1 MRQPGQKSI
10 FRVTGNARPVRKGLA
25 FLFLCAFLFGTLF
38 TGCGTEIPQTQ
49 PAPVAEPAPEPSV
62 PSGEEELE
70 ETAPE
75 EPEADDDSPEARLE
89 RDIRAGKISWD
100 NAPEIRDLDSLIAYM
115 RRVRDA
121 RITEAP
127 VIYTDGYMADYE
139 EILKAVNFAYID
151 FEIRSGE
158 EDSSHVLYT
167 LTYYPGDRVADAY
180 LIGNTEGLTEEEQYL
195 YREAAF
201 LADEAKKLPSDLHRE
216 LFFHDQI
223 IGRATYH
230 NRKERVGVPRFCTA
244 VGAMLDGQ
252 ANCQGYVDAFSML
265 ARMAG
270 FTVGKQSGYAGDA
283 EHVWNTILLDG
294 KWYAVDCTWDDASYT
309 LNGTE
314 YTSYAYFNAPAEILN
329 TTHSQEDYTTEHPIV
344 ERLAEAKD
352 YFYTTALAD
361 DSYFGH
367 YSDSMDALAAD
378 AAERMERGAAY
389 VYAMAPADEE
399 HFSRYSD
406 VKRAI
411 RSHLSSSAKDMKFVL
426 ILTTRG
432 DMSFVTIDVSG
443 REREAGEETQS
454 AGALEDLTVREDG
467 VYTTAEDVSLYLHL
481 YGKLPRNFM
490 TKQEARALG
499 WEGGS
504 LEPYAEGMCIGGD
517 RFGNYEGI
525 LPEGGK
531 YRECDIDT
539 LGASSRG
546 AKRLIYSED
555 GSIWYTEDH
564 YASFRQLY

>member
-1 MRQPGQKSI
+1 MTVR
-10 FRVTGNARPVRKGLA
+10 NARPVRKGLA
-25 FLFLCAFLFGTLF
+25 FLFLCVFFLSTFLG
-38 TGCGTEIPQTQ
+38 GCGSTKPESP
-49 PAPVAEPAPEPSV
+49 AEPIPEPVQEV
-62 PSGEEELE
+62 PVFTEEAEPE
-70 ETAPE
+70 EIPE
-75 EPEADDDSPEARLE
+75 EPVEDTPEARLE
-89 RDIRAGKISWD
+89 RDIRRGEISWE
-100 NAPEIRDLDSLIAYM
+100 NAPEIGDLESLVAYM

-127 VIYTDGYMADYE
+127 VIYTGGYMADYE

-151 FEIRSGE
+151 FEIRSGD
-158 EDSSHVLYT
+158 EDTSHVLYT
-167 LTYYPGDRVADAY
+167 LTYYPGDRVADAW
-180 LIGNTEGLTEEEQYL
+180 LAGNTDGLTEEEQYL

-201 LADEAKKLPSDLHRE
+201 LVNEAKKLPSDLHRE
-216 LFFHDQI
+216 LFFHDQV

-270 FTVGKQSGYAGDA
+270 FTVGRQSGYAGDA

-294 KWYAVDCTWDDASYT
+294 DWYAVDCTWDDASYT

-314 YTSYAYFNAPAEILN
+314 YTSYAYFNAPAEILD
-329 TTHSQEDYTTEHPIV
+329 TTHRSEEYTLEHPIV
-344 ERLAEAKD
+344 ETLKEAKH
-352 YFYTTALAD
+352 YFYTTPLAD

-367 YSDSMDALAAD
+367 YSDSMEALAAD
-378 AAERMERGAAY
+378 AAERMDRGASY

-406 VKRAI
+406 VKKEI
-411 RSHLSSSAKDMKFVL
+411 RNHLPAAKKNMKFVL

-432 DMSFVTIDVSG
+432 DQSFVTVDVSG
-443 REREAGEETQS
+443 KEKEQTAGEETQS
-454 AGALEDLTVREDG
+454 GEALEDSSVREDG
-467 VYTTAEDVSLYLHL
+467 VYTTADDVALYLHL

-504 LEPYAEGMCIGGD
+504 LEAYAEGMCIGGD

-525 LPEGGK
+525 LPEDKK

-555 GSIWYTEDH
+555 GCIWYTEDH